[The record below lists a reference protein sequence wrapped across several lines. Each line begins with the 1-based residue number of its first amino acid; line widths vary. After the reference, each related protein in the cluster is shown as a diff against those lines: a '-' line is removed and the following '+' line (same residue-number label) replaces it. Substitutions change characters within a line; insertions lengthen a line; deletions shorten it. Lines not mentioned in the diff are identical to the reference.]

1 MTNAE
6 AQMDAKEKKLISLII
21 PFYNEEA
28 NVSATL
34 SEIAKYVDSTNYRWE
49 VVAVNDGSKDATLE
63 KLYESKMSEFDLV
76 VVDLSRNFGKEAA
89 LTAGLARAK
98 GDAIIPLD
106 ADLQD
111 PPEIINKLIEKWQ
124 QGYDVVLA
132 KRADRSSDSFLK
144 RVTAGAFYSIINRLS
159 DVEIPR
165 HVGDFRLMDRRVVE
179 VLNLLPENRRFM
191 KGLFAWA
198 GFRTATVDY
207 IRPERALGNSKF
219 SAWKLWNLA
228 LEGITSF
235 SIAPLKIW
243 TYLGFLVAFCA
254 FAYGGIIVLRT
265 LLFGVDVPGYASI
278 TAIILFM
285 SGLQMIGL
293 GILGE
298 YVGRIYLEVKGRPA
312 FIVRSVISRNAGI
325 E

>member
-1 MTNAE
+1 MNKIDTQANE
-6 AQMDAKEKKLISLII
+6 HTQKLISLII

-28 NVSATL
+28 NVAATL
-34 SEIAKYVDSTNYRWE
+34 SEIAKHLDTEHYQWQL
-49 VVAVNDGSKDATLE
+49 VAVNDGSQDATLD
-63 KLYESKMSEFDLV
+63 KLYESKHSAFELV

-89 LTAGLARAK
+89 LTAGLAHAK

-111 PPEIINKLIEKWQ
+111 PPELINKLIEKWQ

-132 KRADRSSDSFLK
+132 KRADRSSDSVLK
-144 RVTAGAFYSIINRLS
+144 RLTAGAFYSIINRLS

-165 HVGDFRLMDRRVVE
+165 HVGDFRLMDRRVVD

-207 IRPERALGNSKF
+207 TRPERALGNSKF

-254 FAYGGIIVLRT
+254 FAYGSIIVLRT
-265 LLFGVDVPGYASI
+265 LLFGIDVPGYASI

-312 FIVRSVISRNAGI
+312 FIVRSVISRGADL